1 MRSLLDTIVTRRI
14 VMVLQIQ
21 YRREREPR
29 VLQFCSHRELD
40 LSIDVREGIDFKP
53 SLFRRDV
60 SRFHLALPTGD
71 VALFMVDLAERIR
84 TKGGHNRPIGEEES
98 VDIGERLVEISELLE
113 VNETDLEY
121 ARHASDITKTI
132 RQVTKLVFPD
142 FNDRRKMK
150 ISSMNKDIV
159 RAIIGKAR
167 SLLLGGA
174 VPTLFTSLF

>member
-1 MRSLLDTIVTRRI
+1 M
-14 VMVLQIQ
+14 
-21 YRREREPR
+21 
-29 VLQFCSHRELD
+29 
-40 LSIDVREGIDFKP
+40 SIDVRTGIDFE
-53 SLFRRDV
+53 SLLFCRDV
-60 SRFHLALPTGD
+60 SRSPLALPTGD
-71 VALFMVDLAERIR
+71 VALFLVELAERIR

-113 VNETDLEY
+113 VDETNLEY

-159 RAIIGKAR
+159 QAIIGKAC
-167 SLLLGGA
+167 SLLLGEA
-174 VPTLFTSLF
+174 VPTLFTSLL